1 MDATVNKNYMKGFVP
16 FAMAAALVSL
26 AGGFTASIPNNIVS
40 AWGLDS
46 SWVTWITLAMSMGM
60 AACAPVLGKL
70 GDIFGRRGA
79 ALVGMALM
87 AIGELAIGMAP
98 DGAIWMVLVARFV
111 VGIGAAAISP
121 TVIAYI
127 TSEFP
132 PVKMGNGFAVYMALS
147 SGMVIFGPTVGGL
160 IFQATQN
167 WRLILYICAGLAALC
182 FVICLFTMK
191 KETGPKKGIA
201 GFDIFGGIFIILG
214 FSLVLCVPT
223 VGQGDGGW
231 FSPASL
237 TVIGCTVLA
246 LVILFLVERKAK
258 NPILNGKFM
267 ARKEFILPV
276 VVLFL
281 TQGLMQACMTNTIR
295 FSMMFDPTSSVASF
309 ATSIMYVGMTIGN
322 IAVAPLSN
330 KHEPR
335 YISVL
340 ALVFCLIGAAIQLLF
355 TAESGFVLFASS
367 LFFIGLGLGGN
378 GTIFMKVALS
388 GLDPQIAGAGSG
400 TYTVF
405 RDMSAP
411 FGVAVFS
418 SMFVGGYAAAQQA
431 GDAAALGA
439 AVVSS
444 MHNVAW
450 AQMACVVV
458 GMIVCLMLPKIY
470 SKKS

>member
-16 FAMAAALVSL
+16 FAVAAALVSL

-46 SWVTWITLAMSMGM
+46 SWATWITLAMSMGM

-79 ALVGMALM
+79 ALVGIALM
-87 AIGELAIGMAP
+87 AIGELAIGLAP

-111 VGIGAAAISP
+111 VGVGAAAISP

-132 PVKMGNGFAVYMALS
+132 PAKMANGFAIYMALS

-160 IFQATQN
+160 IVEITGN
-167 WRLILYICAGLAALC
+167 WRIILYICAALAALC
-182 FVICLFTMK
+182 FVIALLTMK
-191 KETGPKKGIA
+191 KDTGAKRGFA

-223 VGQGDGGW
+223 VGQGEGGW
-231 FSPASL
+231 LGYASIG
-237 TVIGCTVLA
+237 VICCTILA
-246 LVILFLVERKAK
+246 LIILFIIERKAK
-258 NPILNGKFM
+258 NPILNGTFM

-295 FSMMFDPTSSVASF
+295 FTMMFDPDSTVGNY
-309 ATSIMYVGMTIGN
+309 ATSIMYIGMTIGN
-322 IAVAPLSN
+322 IAVAPLAN
-330 KHEPR
+330 KKEPR
-335 YISVL
+335 YISAF
-340 ALVFCLIGAAIQLLF
+340 ALLFCLIGAAIQLLYN
-355 TAESGFVLFASS
+355 AESGFVLFAAS

-418 SMFVGGYAAAQQA
+418 SMFVGGYAAAEKA
-431 GDAAALGA
+431 GDAAALGT
-439 AVVSS
+439 AVVNS

-450 AQMACVVV
+450 VQIACVVV
-458 GMIVCLMLPKIY
+458 GMVVCLMLPKIY

>member
-46 SWVTWITLAMSMGM
+46 TWVTWITLSMSMGM

-79 ALVGMALM
+79 AL
-87 AIGELAIGMAP
+87 
-98 DGAIWMVLVARFV
+98 
-111 VGIGAAAISP
+111 
-121 TVIAYI
+121 
-127 TSEFP
+127 
-132 PVKMGNGFAVYMALS
+132 
-147 SGMVIFGPTVGGL
+147 
-160 IFQATQN
+160 
-167 WRLILYICAGLAALC
+167 C
-182 FVICLFTMK
+182 FVICLVTMK
-191 KETGPKKGIA
+191 KETGPRKGLA

-223 VGQGDGGW
+223 VGQGAGGW
-231 FSPASL
+231 LGTASL
-237 TVIGCTVLA
+237 AVIGCTVVA
-246 LVILFLVERKAK
+246 LIVLFLAERKAK

-340 ALVFCLIGAAIQLLF
+340 ALLFCLVGAAIQLLF

-450 AQMACVVV
+450 VQMACVVV
-458 GMIVCLMLPKIY
+458 GMVVCLMLPKIY
-470 SKKS
+470 SKKA